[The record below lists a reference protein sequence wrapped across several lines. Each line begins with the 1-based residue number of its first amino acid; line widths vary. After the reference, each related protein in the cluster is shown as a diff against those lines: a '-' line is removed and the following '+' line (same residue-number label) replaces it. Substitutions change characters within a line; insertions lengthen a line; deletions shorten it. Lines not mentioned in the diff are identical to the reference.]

1 MTEIKPVLRAVD
13 KSKETKEHDE
23 RTGAGA
29 RFVKDL
35 ETDSK
40 SKSTSQKNESKK
52 LEQKEA
58 SGGDA
63 ADDHLTCLR
72 KDAEPKLQIEKKESK
87 PQQIKSEIYQSK
99 TSEFKNNVPHKEPE
113 TKSKL
118 VLDSTSA
125 PLEASLRDVKQI
137 AKPESIVLNNKE
149 ANRPNRYFSIAP
161 PTSDS
166 PIILPSSKSQLIADN
181 SKISPAQAK
190 PGKDTNSPNNNS
202 GVSKIV
208 DAGAER
214 NKERKYGGG
223 GGQPAESGTDS
234 TIARSG
240 PKSGGGS
247 NTAGELARNATQD
260 KGHGPQM
267 LDAAPQALYPKQQS
281 EVGGRG
287 VANQPAEKSW
297 VQQLAQKHTGE
308 QSLAWGGPSSNAP
321 SFNKDGGGE
330 FGKQKFEPGSSGQH
344 KEESNPRQ
352 GASDNAG
359 WSTKDSGSSKSHEN
373 KSASDNAPLGTTNSY
388 SRDQGSDRGQNKQ
401 ESFKPEG
408 SREDSHSFNNTK
420 LASIDGVRSSE
431 PIRAQ
436 ESMRARESI
445 KGPEGSHGGNGMESK
460 GVQSVESAAK
470 AGLGGKDHSMAL
482 ESMAADKLAKTSAPS
497 SPEFTGKNNAG
508 VHAGDTVSSGK
519 DKKGFDVAPGE
530 QSTVEAKGSGKFNTQ
545 DGIGSGKAGDKLDAL
560 HDFMTKGDGKGK
572 GSFTED
578 PRWAILNDG
587 KGKAFDDKSIFAG
600 LKGLGDST
608 GLSGKQQDI
617 SFLTDKFSG
626 IRHTSE
632 SIVSTS
638 MSMMAS
644 LINAAQEK
652 IIKNIQIPNISEA
665 SLIGLPIDNSI
676 KLSNQISSK
685 PLGLGDSLDVK
696 GFVIKNSNEPAN
708 KDLGTVNKDLGTNK
722 DLGISK
728 EQGIKEQIGKD
739 PGTKEPGLDPLTPKL
754 EPKGLGSIDAA
765 GRDGKN
771 AELSAKDSK
780 SSLPDGK
787 FGSDG
792 RAFGDSGKA
801 VSDERKPQDIRSSI
815 DALLIN
821 LANGVTPAVK
831 FVDNQI
837 ENMSNLNIKTP
848 VTKEQPDQIEQGAG
862 ESTAATSEATS
873 QSRQDTASRKRY
885 VVKPVDTISSIATA
899 VLGDERYAKLLVTI
913 NRANVEVVTRNFK
926 EVVILRPGQSLLLP
940 SLNEMEVHQKA
951 YFPAPSATE

>member
-1 MTEIKPVLRAVD
+1 MTPSSQSLF
-13 KSKETKEHDE
+13 SKN
-23 RTGAGA
+23 
-29 RFVKDL
+29 FVP
-35 ETDSK
+35 
-40 SKSTSQKNESKK
+40 N
-52 LEQKEA
+52 
-58 SGGDA
+58 
-63 ADDHLTCLR
+63 
-72 KDAEPKLQIEKKESK
+72 
-87 PQQIKSEIYQSK
+87 
-99 TSEFKNNVPHKEPE
+99 
-113 TKSKL
+113 
-118 VLDSTSA
+118 LDSTYTA
-125 PLEASLRDVKQI
+125 NLAS
-137 AKPESIVLNNKE
+137 
-149 ANRPNRYFSIAP
+149 
-161 PTSDS
+161 T
-166 PIILPSSKSQLIADN
+166 SKSPVIADKTKTLDKTGQAKSDTGLAVAN
-181 SKISPAQAK
+181 KQRQDEEDKLKRFPKGPGGDTTSNQEKSLDQRLAQA
-190 PGKDTNSPNNNS
+190 
-202 GVSKIV
+202 
-208 DAGAER
+208 
-214 NKERKYGGG
+214 
-223 GGQPAESGTDS
+223 
-234 TIARSG
+234 

-247 NTAGELARNATQD
+247 NSAEQLARNATQD

-321 SFNKDGGGE
+321 SFNKDVGSE
-330 FGKQKFEPGSSGQH
+330 AGKQKFEPGSSGQH
-344 KEESNPRQ
+344 TSESNSRQ

-359 WSTKDSGSSKSHEN
+359 WSNKDSGSSKSHEN

-722 DLGISK
+722 DLGIGK
-728 EQGIKEQIGKD
+728 EQGIKEQIGKES
-739 PGTKEPGLDPLTPKL
+739 GTKEPGLDPLTPKL